1 MGLTKMEP
9 VLYLHQHATRR
20 LPEGSGGAL
29 VLGASASRDSPVRIA
44 WRTRGAPLLPGQMSL
59 LWEPGAD
66 SGWDV
71 QAHLGL
77 AKDSVLLA
85 SWPSVPDHWPEIVRP
100 TLCEVRGLFSAFRLT
115 KKALTLALS

>member
-1 MGLTKMEP
+1 MLSAP
-9 VLYLHQHATRR
+9 
-20 LPEGSGGAL
+20 
-29 VLGASASRDSPVRIA
+29 ASRDSPIRIA
-44 WRTRGAPLLPGQMSL
+44 WRPRGALLLPGQMSL

-85 SWPSVPDHWPEIVRP
+85 SWPAVTAH
-100 TLCEVRGLFSAFRLT
+100 
-115 KKALTLALS
+115 